1 MLNELLI
8 LRSSACPLCGRYTGP
23 MPRDNY
29 WCPYCGTSLNTLALN
44 QLNELIERVDAL
56 EETLQNIVDSQ
67 E

>member
-44 QLNELIERVDAL
+44 
-56 EETLQNIVDSQ
+56 
-67 E
+67 